1 MPVAMKPISEKETP
15 VNEKNAIRHH
25 VGHVKNF
32 TVGRDAVALR
42 HPLLRKPQKPQ
53 SLPCLHVDLHKRA
66 AEFAGEDRV
75 ATIDGKIGVIDPRA
89 LGHSQQRLSKPS
101 FEGQRN

>member
-1 MPVAMKPISEKETP
+1 MSSNACRYEADLGERIS

-32 TVGRDAVALR
+32 TVGRDADVLR

-53 SLPCLHVDLHKRA
+53 HLLRLRVDLHKRA

-75 ATIDGKIGVIDPRA
+75 ATIDGKIGVIDSPGIGA
-89 LGHSQQRLSKPS
+89 LAATDFSAIV
-101 FEGQRN
+101 